1 MTKQERKMKRRLHN
15 RVRIIREKFFEDQ
28 KKKNEI
34 IEEEERKIAEKI
46 QTELD
51 VCLGISIAFM
61 RL

>member
-1 MTKQERKMKRRLHN
+1 MKRRVHN
-15 RVRIIREKFFEDQ
+15 RARIIREKFFEDQ

-34 IEEEERKIAEKI
+34 IEEEKRKIEEKI

-51 VCLGISIAFM
+51 VCLGVTIALM

>member
-1 MTKQERKMKRRLHN
+1 MTRQERKARRRLHN
-15 RVRIIREKFFEDQ
+15 KVRIITEKFFENQ

-34 IEEEERKIAEKI
+34 NEEEKRKIAEKI

-51 VCLGISIAFM
+51 VCLGVTIALM

>member
-1 MTKQERKMKRRLHN
+1 MTRQERKVRRRLHN
-15 RVRIIREKFFEDQ
+15 KVRIITEKFFENQ

-34 IEEEERKIAEKI
+34 NEEEKIKIAEKI

-51 VCLGISIAFM
+51 VCLGVTIALM

>member
-1 MTKQERKMKRRLHN
+1 MTRQSRKMKRRVHN
-15 RVRIIREKFFEDQ
+15 RARIIREKFFEDQ

-34 IEEEERKIAEKI
+34 IEEEKRKIEEKI

-51 VCLGISIAFM
+51 VCLGVTIALM

>member
-1 MTKQERKMKRRLHN
+1 MTRQERKVRRRLHN
-15 RVRIIREKFFEDQ
+15 KVRIITEKFFENQ

-34 IEEEERKIAEKI
+34 NEEEKRKIAEKI

-51 VCLGISIAFM
+51 VCLGVTIALM

>member
-1 MTKQERKMKRRLHN
+1 MTKQERKIKRRLHN
-15 RVRIIREKFFEDQ
+15 RVRIITEKFLEDQ
-28 KKKNEI
+28 KMKNDI
-34 IEEEERKIAEKI
+34 MEEEKRKIEEKI